1 MRAVVPALLRA
12 ADQSVSGFLP
22 DSVLGFLPAALW
34 LSSFPSASSQHLIRL
49 GRHEAVQVGVAW
61 KAVFKRNDISRAAD
75 ETAPRRHIGNVTELR
90 FRNVQK
96 AGKLLP
102 VCGGLVEQN

>member
-1 MRAVVPALLRA
+1 M
-12 ADQSVSGFLP
+12 
-22 DSVLGFLPAALW
+22 
-34 LSSFPSASSQHLIRL
+34 
-49 GRHEAVQVGVAW
+49 GVAW

-102 VCGGLVEQN
+102 VCGGLVEQNQELRVCQHQAGGIGAQQLLHVLRQPCDETVVFADTLPQLVEEVGAVWVAEQKYR